1 MKVKDFINGLFQ
13 GRQNNLIFYTRGDN
27 MYVRRYAIPGK
38 KRKWEV
44 EGRTPKQ
51 RAVTT
56 RFKAVQVFYMTF
68 AKQVSPEIWRIV
80 AKAEGRYASNV
91 FFSRNFHNFGDGGEI
106 ADFENFTFT
115 DGTLALP
122 RELKVSRETNR
133 FTVSWQEERA
143 WKTTASTDKLQVGV
157 IYDNDPR
164 IPRLACQVKGVRGE
178 LQGEFSLNEEIGQ
191 DAHLYIFFSSEDNSR
206 FSPSQHVH
214 VGQITPRE
222 GLPEADTKV

>member
-1 MKVKDFINGLFQ
+1 MKVKDLINRFFQ
-13 GRQNNLIFYTRGDN
+13 GRHNNIIFYARGDK
-27 MYVRRYAIPGK
+27 MYARRYAIPGK
-38 KRKWEV
+38 KRKWET

-51 RAVTT
+51 QAVTT

-68 AKQVSPEIWRIV
+68 AKQVSSEIWRAV
-80 AKAEGRYASNV
+80 ARAEKRFASNV
-91 FFSRNFHNFGDGGEI
+91 FFSRNFHCFGDEGKI
-106 ADFENFTFT
+106 VDFENFSFT

-122 RELKVSRETNR
+122 RELKVSREANR
-133 FTVSWQEERA
+133 FTISWQEERT

-178 LQGEFSLNEEIGQ
+178 SQGEFSLNEEIGQ
-191 DAHLYIFFSSEDNSR
+191 NAHLYIFFSSDDGLR

-214 VGQITPRE
+214 VE
-222 GLPEADTKV
+222 